1 MAKIQLKTPKSEH
14 LAAMVSLDRTSLG
27 GIWTLSGYQRE
38 LDSPNSELLILTLD
52 RDSETLIGLAC
63 FWAIL
68 EEAHITLL
76 AIYPDYQ
83 RQGLGKLLL
92 YKLLEKAVQRQLE
105 RATLEVRVS
114 NQSAIALY
122 EHFGFRIAGE
132 RKNYYPQTGESA
144 LIFWRNDLQTAAFQ
158 EQLSKWRQEILSRL
172 VRGEWQLEEET
183 RAKIDTMGMQ

>member
-1 MAKIQLKTPKSEH
+1 
-14 LAAMVSLDRTSLG
+14 
-27 GIWTLSGYQRE
+27 
-38 LDSPNSELLILTLD
+38 
-52 RDSETLIGLAC
+52 LAC

-122 EHFGFRIAGE
+122 EHFGFRVAGE
-132 RKNYYPQTGESA
+132 RKLLFANWRISPNFLAQRSTNGRFSGTIKQVATRNPLQTGA
-144 LIFWRNDLQTAAFQ
+144 GRVAIRGRNQSQNRYHGDVMITYKLK
-158 EQLSKWRQEILSRL
+158 SG
-172 VRGEWQLEEET
+172 RG
-183 RAKIDTMGMQ
+183 

>member
-1 MAKIQLKTPKSEH
+1 
-14 LAAMVSLDRTSLG
+14 MVALDRTSLG

-52 RDSETLIGLAC
+52 RDDETLIGLAC

-105 RATLEVRVS
+105 TTFH
-114 NQSAIALY
+114 IY
-122 EHFGFRIAGE
+122 
-132 RKNYYPQTGESA
+132 
-144 LIFWRNDLQTAAFQ
+144 
-158 EQLSKWRQEILSRL
+158 
-172 VRGEWQLEEET
+172 
-183 RAKIDTMGMQ
+183 

>member
-1 MAKIQLKTPKSEH
+1 MAE
-14 LAAMVSLDRTSLG
+14 LDRTSLG

-38 LDSPNSELLILTLD
+38 LDSPNSELLILSLPTNPE
-52 RDSETLIGLAC
+52 SIIGLGC

-122 EHFGFRIAGE
+122 EHFGFRIAGQ
-132 RKNYYPQTGESA
+132 RKNYYPHTGESA
-144 LIFWRNDLQTAAFQ
+144 LIFWRGDLQTAAFQ
-158 EQLSKWRQEILSRL
+158 EQLRKWRQEILSRL
-172 VRGEWQLEEET
+172 AREKWQLEEEST
-183 RAKIDTMGMQ
+183 AKIDTMGMQ

>member
-1 MAKIQLKTPKSEH
+1 
-14 LAAMVSLDRTSLG
+14 MVALDRTSLG

-144 LIFWRNDLQTAAFQ
+144 LIFWRNDLQNGRFSGTIKQVATRNPFQ
-158 EQLSKWRQEILSRL
+158 TGAGRVAI
-172 VRGEWQLEEET
+172 RGRNQSQNRYHGDAMITYKLKSG
-183 RAKIDTMGMQ
+183 RG

>member
-1 MAKIQLKTPKSEH
+1 MRKIQLKTPKSEH
-14 LAAMVSLDRTSLG
+14 LDPMVALDRISLG

-38 LDSPNSELLILTLD
+38 LDSPNSNLLILSLSD
-52 RDSETLIGLAC
+52 NPEKIIGLGC

-76 AIYPDYQ
+76 AIHPDYQ

-92 YKLLEKAVQRQLE
+92 YKLLEAAVQRQLE
-105 RATLEVRVS
+105 RATLEVRIS

-122 EHFGFRIAGE
+122 EQYGFRIAGQ

-144 LIFWRNDLQTAAFQ
+144 LILWRGDLQTSLFQ
-158 EQLSKWRQEILSRL
+158 PQLSQWREEILFRL
-172 VRGEWQLEEET
+172 AQENWQLEAEF
-183 RAKIDTMGMQ
+183 